1 MRLLLLACLML
12 FACASSGQT
21 LGYQKAV
28 AAREK
33 AAAVLAK
40 AEEPYG
46 HHADEILELI
56 NEVDAGYT
64 QAQSH
69 SNSRA
74 SKQWLQ
80 VKDELQKFA
89 ADWHQ
94 LEALG
99 GPYLQQRVKIIL
111 GQLDAIVADEAAKK
125 AE

>member
-1 MRLLLLACLML
+1 MLA
-12 FACASSGQT
+12 ACASAGQT
-21 LGYQKAV
+21 LGYKRATS
-28 AAREK
+28 AREK
-33 AAAVLAK
+33 AASVLAK

-46 HHADEILELI
+46 HHADAVLDLI
-56 NEVDAGYT
+56 NEVDAGYS

-69 SNSRA
+69 SNNRA

-94 LEALG
+94 REALS

-111 GQLDAIVADEAAKK
+111 GHLDAIIADEAAKK
-125 AE
+125 AP